1 MCNADLD
8 QLLLIDDEVIAELRD
23 VMQEDFIVLIHHFVS
38 DAPLQFDLLQA
49 AIDERDADGLYRIA
63 HKFKSSCGS
72 IGVPR
77 LAELIRRLEQA
88 GRQKVL
94 DGAAELL
101 ARAQAVATE
110 TVAGLQVIIQSPLP
124 VGKGRGD

>member
-8 QLLLIDDEVIAELRD
+8 QLPLIADEVIAELRD
-23 VMQEDFIVLIHHFVS
+23 VLQEDFVVLIRHFVN
-38 DAPLQFDLLQA
+38 DAPLQFDLLRA
-49 AIDERDADGLYRIA
+49 AVEERDPDGLYRIA

-77 LAELIRRLEQA
+77 LAGLIRRLEQA

-94 DGAAELL
+94 DGAPELL
-101 ARAQAVATE
+101 AHAQAVATD
-110 TVAGLQVIIQSPLP
+110 TVASLQAII
-124 VGKGRGD
+124 